1 MAATAASGLQM
12 ATARPCISSSHR
24 VVKAGAAILGASSK
38 GASWAKLA
46 SGSHISSIQPFQRT
60 FMSSSVKLNKVVTKA
75 TSESSD
81 SKPVS
86 GLPIDLRGKRAF
98 IAGVADDNGY
108 GWAIAKSLAAS
119 GAEILVGTWVPALNI
134 FETSLRRGKFD
145 ESRVLP
151 DGSLMDITKVYPLD
165 AVFDNPEDVPEDV
178 KANKRYAGSSKWTVQ
193 EVAESVKQDFGSIDI
208 LVHSLA
214 NGPEVSKP
222 LLETSRKGYLAAI
235 SASSYSYVSLLK
247 HFLPIM
253 NPGGSSI
260 SLTYIASER
269 IIPGYGGGMSSAKA
283 ALESDTR
290 VLAFEAGRKNRIRV
304 NTISAGPL
312 RSRAA
317 KAIGFIDTMIEYSL
331 ANAPLQKELSADEV
345 GNAAAFLASPLAS
358 AVTGTVM
365 YVDNGLNTMG
375 VGVDSPIFK
384 DLDIPKDN
392 HQG

>member
-1 MAATAASGLQM
+1 MASTAASSLQI
-12 ATARPCISSSHR
+12 TIARPSIFSTKRISSVCSTKFSTNTRKQSWNRLASSSH
-24 VVKAGAAILGASSK
+24 V
-38 GASWAKLA
+38 
-46 SGSHISSIQPFQRT
+46 
-60 FMSSSVKLNKVVTKA
+60 SSVQHFWRNFTSTSQKLEKVVTKA
-75 TSESSD
+75 KSEAD
-81 SKPVS
+81 ESKAAS
-86 GLPIDLRGKRAF
+86 GLPIDLKGKRAF
-98 IAGVADDNGY
+98 IAGIADDNGY
-108 GWAIAKSLAAS
+108 GWAIAKSLAAA

-151 DGSLMDITKVYPLD
+151 DGSLMEITKVYPLD
-165 AVFDNPEDVPEDV
+165 AVFDSLEDVPEDI
-178 KANKRYAGSSKWTVQ
+178 KANKRYAGSSKWTVS
-193 EVAESVKQDFGSIDI
+193 EVAESVKEDFGSIDI

-214 NGPEVSKP
+214 NGPEVTKP

-290 VLAFEAGRKNRIRV
+290 VLAFEAGRKKKVRV

-317 KAIGFIDTMIEYSL
+317 KAIGFIDMMIDYSI

-345 GNAAAFLASPLAS
+345 GNTAAFLASPLAS
-358 AVTGTVM
+358 AITGAVI
-365 YVDNGLNTMG
+365 YVDNGLNAMG
-375 VGVDSPIFK
+375 VGIDSPIFK
-384 DLDIPKDN
+384 DLNIPKSEE
-392 HQG
+392 

>member
-1 MAATAASGLQM
+1 MAAIAASTLQL
-12 ATARPCISSSHR
+12 ATTRPYFSSSCR
-24 VVKAGAAILGASSK
+24 VFKAGATTFGSNSKQASL
-38 GASWAKLA
+38 AKLTSA
-46 SGSHISSIQPFQRT
+46 SHISFLPPPLVQNFKSW
-60 FMSSSVKLNKVVTKA
+60 SVKLNKFATKA
-75 TSESSD
+75 MSESSD
-81 SKPVS
+81 SKQVP
-86 GLPIDLRGKRAF
+86 GLPIDLKGKRAF

-108 GWAIAKSLAAS
+108 GWAIAKSLAAA

-145 ESRVLP
+145 ESRALP
-151 DGSLMDITKVYPLD
+151 DGSLMKITKIYPLD
-165 AVFDNPEDVPEDV
+165 AVYDNPEDVPEDV
-178 KANKRYAGSSKWTVQ
+178 KTNKRYAGCSNWTVQ
-193 EVAESVKQDFGSIDI
+193 EAAESVKQDFGSIDI

-214 NGPEVSKP
+214 NGPEVTKP
-222 LLETSRKGYLAAI
+222 LLETSRKGYLAAV

-290 VLAFEAGRKNRIRV
+290 VLAFEAGRKRKIRV

-317 KAIGFIDTMIEYSL
+317 KAIGFIDMMIEYSL

-345 GNAAAFLASPLAS
+345 GNTAAFLVSPLAS
-358 AVTGTVM
+358 AITGAVI
-365 YVDNGLNTMG
+365 YVDNGLNAMG
-375 VGVDSPIFK
+375 MGLDSPILK
-384 DLDIPKDN
+384 DLNIPKDK
-392 HQG
+392 H

>member
-1 MAATAASGLQM
+1 MATTSFSGLQIAM
-12 ATARPCISSSHR
+12 SRSCVPSSQ
-24 VVKAGAAILGASSK
+24 KIADAGAVVLGGKSK
-38 GASWAKLA
+38 LGSWNKLA
-46 SGSHISSIQPFQRT
+46 SACHVASVQPFHRGFASSSIR
-60 FMSSSVKLNKVVTKA
+60 SVKSVTKA
-75 TSESSD
+75 MSDTSAD
-81 SKPVS
+81 SPVS
-86 GLPIDLRGKRAF
+86 GLAIDLKGKRAF

-108 GWAIAKSLAAS
+108 GWAIAKSLAAA

-134 FETSLRRGKFD
+134 FESNLRRGKFD
-145 ESRVLP
+145 GSRILP

-165 AVFDNPEDVPEDV
+165 AVFDNPDDVPEDI
-178 KANKRYAGSSKWTVQ
+178 KTNKRYAGSAKWTVQ
-193 EVAESVKQDFGSIDI
+193 EVAESVKEDFGSIDI

-214 NGPEVSKP
+214 NGPEVTKP
-222 LLETSRKGYLAAI
+222 LLETSRNGYLAAI

-247 HFLPIM
+247 HFLPIL

-290 VLAFEAGRKNRIRV
+290 VLAFEAGRKRKIRV

-317 KAIGFIDTMIEYSL
+317 KAIGFIDMMIDYSS

-345 GNAAAFLASPLAS
+345 GSAAAFLASPLAS
-358 AVTGTVM
+358 AITGTVL
-365 YVDNGLNTMG
+365 YVDNGLNAMG
-375 VGVDSPIFK
+375 VGVDSPVFK
-384 DLDIPKDN
+384 DLDIPKDQ
-392 HQG
+392 H